1 MSPVSEPNRSRS
13 QPALS
18 PDGTKQM
25 SCESGLLATNKPRS
39 FASLRVSVLTVSPSG
54 NIAPSI

>member
-1 MSPVSEPNRSRS
+1 MSPVSEPKRSLS

-25 SCESGLLATNKPRS
+25 SCESGLLATNNPRS
-39 FASLRVSVLTVSPSG
+39 LASFRVSVLTVSPNG
-54 NIAPSI
+54 KMAPSI